1 MPKES
6 ITEDDLVVSV
16 IVEQDGQEIS
26 IPLDEW
32 LAQQD

>member
-6 ITEDDLVVSV
+6 ITQDELVVSV
-16 IVEQDGQEIS
+16 IIEQDGQEVS

-32 LAQQD
+32 LSQQD

>member
-1 MPKES
+1 MPKDS
-6 ITEDDLVVSV
+6 ITQEEMVVSV